1 VPGLGYITLKVRT
14 SSIHEAV
21 FDKRSNV
28 LKIRGMV
35 EGPMDKLDRYYD
47 FLSHPGTRLPGAAP
61 AQYTTPSTPSLACCC
76 AGSPKAYLCLTFNN
90 MNNLA
95 EVLKA
100 IPRLKARTTFQ
111 TASSPAGATPQAPEQ
126 AARPA
131 PPELREPPLLPGTM
145 SELPRAAALLRAA
158 ALQRRIAAARGGQQA
173 ASVSWREEKYIQ
185 PNARPASAPQPRRAP
200 DHPLTSAAP
209 PPPVAKDAHVFFLKQ
224 DQPT

>member
-1 VPGLGYITLKVRT
+1 MPGLGYITLKVRT

-90 MNNLA
+90 MNKLA

-111 TASSPAGATPQAPEQ
+111 NGKLPGWSDTAGAGASSAPGATG
-126 AARPA
+126 AARA
-131 PPELREPPLLPGTM
+131 
-145 SELPRAAALLRAA
+145 S
-158 ALQRRIAAARGGQQA
+158 AAARYDERA
-173 ASVSWREEKYIQ
+173 ARSRGAAVAAPAPDRGSSR
-185 PNARPASAPQPRRAP
+185 RPAAGSSRRRAP
-200 DHPLTSAAP
+200 SLRSTATEGARPPSLRPPQRP
-209 PPPVAKDAHVFFLKQ
+209 PPSGERGICFLFKVPRASWGGQ
-224 DQPT
+224 TLPAP